1 MAFGMSTFTLL
12 KFDITGLAKPYSA
25 TEKTMNTWNI
35 SGMFIVLWP
44 ITAKNTRKLA
54 TKPQSS

>member
-1 MAFGMSTFTLL
+1 MAFGMSTFMLI

-35 SGMFIVLWP
+35 SVSDKKQGL
-44 ITAKNTRKLA
+44 R
-54 TKPQSS
+54 